1 MHARIRAGLGAV
13 AILTALLASA
23 PVRAARLDLGLGAGY
38 WFEQSAVFDADLGL
52 RANVAGPLSV
62 GGRFGAAMIASG
74 SVKVGVPIDLLL
86 HVSLGRGYLE
96 GTAGPWLLFGE
107 SRPIRAHIGFGFGV
121 RASAVSVGLEI
132 GWLDPSPQLAL
143 RLAFPL

>member
-1 MHARIRAGLGAV
+1 MHARIRAGLGAMAV
-13 AILTALLASA
+13 LTALLASA
-23 PVRAARLDLGLGAGY
+23 PARATRLDLGLGAGY
-38 WFEQSAVFDADLGL
+38 WFDQSALFDADLGL

-62 GGRFGAAMIASG
+62 GGRFGAMIASG
-74 SVKVGVPIDLLL
+74 PVQVGVPIDLLL

-96 GTAGPWLLFGE
+96 GAAGPWLLFGE

-143 RLAFPL
+143 RLAFAL